1 MSMRFRAHP
10 RASLPD
16 PRLLRVRDRAI
27 LRIVNRSKAVTSR
40 HLSELLR
47 AHPRKVQERALLLWR
62 SGYLERTTLPPAHR
76 GGSPLA
82 YRLSTA
88 ARVRLGYRDRRTAG
102 TNELQHRLDTTAAV
116 SALARPYHTSLYP
129 MQAWLTESMARRELS
144 HGVEPDSVVVLQHPA
159 GSGVLCLE
167 VDEGTQHLP
176 TIRHKLLA
184 YRGALSQRRGWQL
197 LFVAPSEARVAWLRR
212 QARATA
218 ELRGWEPGWAVELA
232 EVLRLG
238 LAAPVHPLI
247 GIDDPQSVASLL
259 TDPASRACPTPVGS
273 PHWLQLLGT
282 GGGEDFGHALR

>member
-10 RASLPD
+10 HASLPD

-27 LRIVNRSKAVTSR
+27 LRIVNRSKAATSR
-40 HLSELLR
+40 HLTELLR

-62 SGYLERTTLPPAHR
+62 AGYLERTTLPPAHR

-88 ARVRLGYRDRRTAG
+88 ARLRLGYRDRRTAG

-116 SALARPYHTSLYP
+116 SALARPYQASLYP

-144 HGVEPDSVVVLQHPA
+144 HGVEPDSVVVLEHPA
-159 GSGVLCLE
+159 GSAVLCLE

-184 YRGALSQRRGWQL
+184 YREALSQRLGWQV

-212 QARATA
+212 QARAMA

-232 EVLRLG
+232 DLLRLG
-238 LAAPVHPLI
+238 LAAPVHPLL
-247 GIDDPQSVASLL
+247 GVDDPQSVASLL

-282 GGGEDFGHALR
+282 GGGEDFGAALR